1 MELEDTLQPS
11 GVRVLHRRVNERA
24 RAAGKFHV
32 RARLAQD
39 VGNVGWRGPH
49 LRPQSPPDFRVNGSN
64 LLDARALK
72 SVHRAIFENDLLLAL
87 NLEGSSASCVG
98 HRACDPYASPEAGLP
113 PVSPAVLLLDSRLA
127 NPPQLSWR
135 RAPLGQ
141 SLGKRD
147 PAQRLPQPAGPPRLV

>member
-1 MELEDTLQPS
+1 PLTRKS
-11 GVRVLHRRVNERA
+11 GGDWGLRSSPQAPV
-24 RAAGKFHV
+24 AAGLP
-32 RARLAQD
+32 RQWLES
-39 VGNVGWRGPH
+39 
-49 LRPQSPPDFRVNGSN
+49 LE
-64 LLDARALK
+64 
-72 SVHRAIFENDLLLAL
+72 RAIFENDLLLAL

-147 PAQRLPQPAGPPRLV
+147 PAQRLPQPAGPPRLVEAQPLRACIVPRCAGVPQACWQKRARRGCC